1 MSSYVKEPARLA
13 TINLRAILDSEE
25 KQPEPKAKPMSG
37 LLAPKKSPSM
47 EQSEQS
53 NETQRVLSY
62 MRDIRK
68 AMKVDKDVIQNRR
81 RSI

>member
-1 MSSYVKEPARLA
+1 MVNKMSSYVKEPARLA
-13 TINLRAILDSEE
+13 TINLRAILDSEDQ
-25 KQPEPKAKPMSG
+25 QPSTIVKPMSG
-37 LLAPKKSPSM
+37 LLAPKKSPMM

-68 AMKVDKDVIQNRR
+68 AMKVNKDVV
-81 RSI
+81 

>member
-1 MSSYVKEPARLA
+1 
-13 TINLRAILDSEE
+13 
-25 KQPEPKAKPMSG
+25 MSG

-68 AMKVDKDVIQNRR
+68 AMKVDKDVI
-81 RSI
+81 